1 MAEGRVKWFNAK
13 KGYGFIESSGH
24 GDVFVHYTAIEG
36 SGFRTLENSVEVTFE
51 IEESDKGLQA
61 IKVQSKAMAER

>member
-13 KGYGFIESSGH
+13 KGYGFLESAGH

-36 SGFRTLENSVEVTFE
+36 EGFRSLQNEAKVTFE
-51 IEESDKGLQA
+51 IEESEKGLQA
-61 IKVQSKAMAER
+61 LKVRCQAN

>member
-13 KGYGFIESSGH
+13 KGYGFLESAGH

-36 SGFRTLENSVEVTFE
+36 EGFRSLQNEDRVTFD
-51 IEESDKGLQA
+51 IEECEKGLQA
-61 IKVQSKAMAER
+61 MNVRCKAN

>member
-13 KGYGFIESSGH
+13 KGYGFLESAGH

-36 SGFRTLENSVEVTFE
+36 EGFRSLQNEAKVTFE
-51 IEESDKGLQA
+51 IEESEKGLQA
-61 IKVQSKAMAER
+61 MKVRCKAE